1 MPDMTAPRT
10 CPQCG
15 AELRAKALGSLCPK
29 CLAMVTFDLAS
40 ENGRT
45 EAAVARPRPL
55 LRYLGDYELV
65 EEIGRGGM
73 GVVFKARQMS
83 LNRTVAVKMILAR
96 HLASAADVQRF
107 RAEAEA
113 AANLQHVNIVAIH
126 EVGEQDGQHYFSM
139 DYIEG
144 RSLAQLVS
152 DLGFG
157 ISDFRRA
164 ASYVKTIAEAMHYA
178 HQRGVLHRDLKPS
191 NVLIDQF
198 DQPRITD
205 FGLAKKISG
214 ETGIPKPS
222 ALTRPPDTLCPQG
235 ERSAV
240 SAQDGESLTQ
250 SGQVLGSPNFM
261 SPEQAAGKPH
271 DIGPRT
277 DVYGLGAILYH
288 LLAGRPPFVAETV
301 HATVEQVVKSDPP
314 RVRLVNPIVPR
325 DLETIC
331 LKCLEKEPQRRYGT
345 AQELADE
352 LGRFLRGEPILAR
365 PVGRAAR
372 AWRWCRREPALAGAL
387 ATLTLV
393 FTVGFAGVLWQWQRA
408 ERERRIAQQNE
419 LIARQNL
426 YAADMTLAQQAYEAN
441 NLARAEELLRKHL
454 PKAESAIRDPRSGL
468 EPDLRGFEWRYLWRL
483 SQGEQVWSLRD
494 TNGPL
499 VNATFSPDSRWVA
512 IAKYGRNATI
522 LDASTQR
529 VIATLA
535 SDTNGPRSVSFS
547 SDGRLLATAGLTNV
561 DVWDT
566 ATWQPVRGLPG
577 ARRFAKFSPD
587 GKWMLT
593 QFDTNLTAP
602 GGRNLALWETKSWN
616 KIGSREPCDTTPK
629 FVAFSRDSALLAVSA
644 SNGVSLLRVPDL
656 QPVGRLQDR
665 PPLLGLLTA
674 SPDGRTLAA
683 CSMECYVKLWDMT
696 TQKEIARLP
705 GHSGLVRGLA
715 FSSDGK
721 TLATADTDLSIKL
734 WDVAA
739 REVVRTLRGHRD
751 VTFDFEF
758 SPDGKKLVSLS
769 GDRLNLWDLAGE
781 PKHEA
786 TMRGLVPWG
795 FSGDGRT
802 LLVATTYASVKLLD
816 VATMREVGSRFLP
829 HAQEEPLGKVLPDGQ
844 TAVWF
849 GWRERF
855 ELRDLKSWERITG
868 MSGGHLWWNLEG
880 VTLAPKS
887 QLLAVTQGPRLTGGN
902 SVVLREL
909 RGAQPKATLN
919 CRAPVAFSPDEK
931 ILATVASDSANIILW
946 DVGTHQQLASLAEN
960 KAYRVY
966 TMAFSPD
973 GRTLA
978 AGVGDGTIQF
988 WGVPTGGRLSTL
1000 AGHRQPVYALAFS
1013 PDGRTLA
1020 SASNDGT
1027 VKLWHLAT
1035 GREVYGF
1042 TLPFTDVFIMA
1053 WLMFSNDGQNLLAG
1067 RYDRS
1072 RSADEYLVRILRAP
1086 SLAEI
1091 EAEEQAAA
1099 AAR

>member
-29 CLAMVTFDLAS
+29 CLALVTFDPGS

-45 EAAVARPRPL
+45 EAAGARPRPF

-164 ASYVKTIAEAMHYA
+164 ARYVKTIAEAIHYA

-191 NVLIDQF
+191 NVLIDPF

-205 FGLAKKISG
+205 FGLAKKIS
-214 ETGIPKPS
+214 TGLRKPS
-222 ALTRPPDTLCPQG
+222 PLAGPPDTPCPRSEG
-235 ERSAV
+235 SAV
-240 SAQDGESLTQ
+240 FAQDGESLTQ

-271 DIGPRT
+271 DIGPKT

-314 RVRLVNPIVPR
+314 SVRLVNPTVPR

-331 LKCLEKEPQRRYGT
+331 LKCLEKEPPRRYGT

-365 PVGRAAR
+365 PIGQAAR
-372 AWRWCRREPALAGAL
+372 AGRWCRREPALAGAL
-387 ATLTLV
+387 AALTLV
-393 FTVGFAGVLWQWQRA
+393 FTVGFAGVFWQWQRA
-408 ERERRIAQQNE
+408 EHERGIARQNE

-426 YAADMTLAQQAYEAN
+426 YAADMYLAQQAYDAN
-441 NLARAEELLRKHL
+441 NLSRAEELLRQHL
-454 PKAESAIRDPRSGL
+454 PKEKSDIREPGSGS

-499 VNATFSPDSRWVA
+499 VHATFSPDSRWVA
-512 IAKYGRNATI
+512 LGKLDRPEMI
-522 LDASTQR
+522 LDASTKR
-529 VIATLA
+529 VIATLT
-535 SDTNGPRSVSFS
+535 SQTNDLGFVSFS
-547 SDGRLLATAGLTNV
+547 PDGRLLATGGLTNI

-566 ATWQPVRGLPG
+566 ATWQPTRGLAG
-577 ARRFAKFSPD
+577 ARRWAKFSPD
-587 GKWMLT
+587 GKWLLT
-593 QFDTNLTAP
+593 EFDTN
-602 GGRNLALWETKSWN
+602 GLALWETKSWN
-616 KIGSREPCDTTPK
+616 KAGSRPPCGAIPRA
-629 FVAFSRDSALLAVSA
+629 VSFSSDSDLLAVYV

-656 QPVGRLQDR
+656 QPAGRLPDR
-665 PPLLGLLTA
+665 PPLIRLLAA

-683 CSMECYVKLWDMT
+683 CSMDGDVKLWDLT

-705 GHSGLVRGLA
+705 GHSGTLRGLA
-715 FSSDGK
+715 FSPDGK
-721 TLATADTDLSIKL
+721 TLATAGTDLSITL
-734 WDVAA
+734 WDVASCK
-739 REVVRTLRGHRD
+739 VVRTLRGHRE
-751 VTFDFEF
+751 VSSDFEF
-758 SPDGKKLVSLS
+758 SPDGKKLVSIS

-781 PKHEA
+781 PKQEA

-802 LLVATTYASVKLLD
+802 LLAATTNASVKLLD
-816 VATMREVGSRFLP
+816 MATMRDVGSRPLP
-829 HAQEEPLGKVLPDGQ
+829 HAQVEPLGKVLPDGQ

-849 GWRERF
+849 GWRDRF
-855 ELRDLKSWERITG
+855 ELRDLKSWEPIPG
-868 MSGGHLWWNLEG
+868 MSGGNLWWNSEG

-887 QLLAVTQGPRLTGGN
+887 QLLAVMQGPRLTGGN

-919 CRAPVAFSPDEK
+919 CRGPVAFSPDEK
-931 ILATVASDSANIILW
+931 ILATGGAGSPNIILW
-946 DVGTHQQLASLAEN
+946 DVGTQQQLASLPEN
-960 KAYRVY
+960 KAYSVY
-966 TMAFSPD
+966 TMAFASD
-973 GRTLA
+973 GRSLA
-978 AGVGDGTIQF
+978 AGGGDGTIQF
-988 WGVPTGGRLSTL
+988 WGVPAGPCLSTL
-1000 AGHRQPVYALAFS
+1000 AGHRQRVVALAFS

-1020 SASNDGT
+1020 SASNDGA

-1042 TLPFTDVFIMA
+1042 TLPFTDVFNMA
-1053 WLMFSNDGQNLLAG
+1053 WLMFSNDGKNLLAG
-1067 RYDRS
+1067 RYDSS
-1072 RSADEYLVRILRAP
+1072 RSADEFLVRILRAP

-1091 EAEEQAAA
+1091 EAEEKAAA